1 MNFSKRNIIIS
12 VALVALIIGLVI
24 FVPRKTTNPNEVAV
38 VVPEANLVVETA
50 PETVAQPQVSESAKP
65 AAISGTLPA
74 SRSTAPSAPT
84 PVAQTGKLYKDF
96 IRPTGFSNTTT
107 LNLANTSEFTL
118 KQFIGQKV
126 ILLNF
131 WTTSASNALRTFPYL
146 NAWHM
151 KYKDKGLLVV
161 SIHVPRFLFEQ
172 SKSVVD
178 TTVFAQHV
186 VHPVVLDNNYET
198 WNAYGNSV
206 WPHQYLIDINGRIVY
221 DHPGEGAYTATELK
235 IQELLAARAQK
246 LGLPKETYAPPATPA
261 DATVIDLTQLK
272 SPETYLGTARNGT
285 LGNGVP
291 YKVGNQDLVYPAVFV
306 TGAPYLSGSWT
317 FTKEYAMN
325 LVANAGFRYQYTAKN
340 VDAVLSAGQ
349 PTRVKVLR
357 DGLPLTTENAGT
369 DIRFEKGVSY
379 FYASGTRIYNLVK
392 DTAGYGN
399 HTIEFVIEGSG
410 LQIYTITFG

>member
-1 MNFSKRNIIIS
+1 MNLSKRNIIVS
-12 VALVALIIGLVI
+12 VAVVALVVGLII
-24 FVPRKTTNPNEVAV
+24 FVPKKTTNPNEVGVATPTSTLPVEMAPQAAV
-38 VVPEANLVVETA
+38 P
-50 PETVAQPQVSESAKP
+50 PQPTGTAKP
-65 AAISGTLPA
+65 SAVSGILPA
-74 SRSTAPSAPT
+74 SRSTAPSVSLPAT
-84 PVAQTGKLYKDF
+84 QTGRIYKDF
-96 IRPTGFSNTTT
+96 VRPTGFSNTNT
-107 LNLANTSEFTL
+107 LNLANTNEFTL
-118 KQFIGQKV
+118 KQFVGQKV

-146 NAWHM
+146 NAWNM

-178 TTVFAQHV
+178 TTAFAQRV

-235 IQELLAARAQK
+235 IQELLAIRAQK
-246 LGLPKETYAPPATPA
+246 LGLPKEAYAPPATPA
-261 DATVIDLTQLK
+261 DATTIDLAQLK
-272 SPETYLGTARNGT
+272 SPETYLGTVRNGT

-291 YKVGNQDLVYPAVFV
+291 YKEGNQDLVYPTLFV
-306 TGAPYLSGSWT
+306 TGAPYFSGSWT

-325 LVANAGFRYQYTAKN
+325 LVANTGFRYQYTAKN

-349 PTRVKVLR
+349 PTRVRVLR
-357 DGLPLTTENAGT
+357 DGVPLALENAGG

-379 FYASGTRIYNLVK
+379 FYVSGARIYSIAK